1 MVCLFETFVPVVSCT
16 FLRRASL
23 VSKMQASKLGNCDDV
38 SLMGRRHSARDGR
51 IFRQSQMRSRLV
63 IIDEIVFQDPAEMPC
78 IEDDHVIKA
87 LPTDRTYNAFDVAV
101 LPW

>member
-1 MVCLFETFVPVVSCT
+1 
-16 FLRRASL
+16 
-23 VSKMQASKLGNCDDV
+23 MQASKLGNCDNI
-38 SLMGRRHSARDGR
+38 SLMGRRSSARDGR

-63 IIDEIVFQDPAEMPC
+63 VIDEIVFQDPAQMPC

-87 LPTDRTYNAFDVAV
+87 LATDGTYNAFDVAV